1 MKKNLLVLAIMLL
14 SVVTGFAQASFSTG
28 AIQLDVDE
36 YGALEL
42 YSPAGIIQ
50 LDRASI
56 LIGTS
61 SSAVFD
67 YKNDAEQNE
76 PTVLVASPTMSDYE
90 IYGAYDNTYSND
102 PPAVIVKLNAYGWN
116 NLGFAIVKFNVK
128 NNGATAFDAST
139 GLDIVPYL
147 HEEWGFDTVTYNSTE
162 SVIRFHRGTGVNMGM
177 KLLSAPLTS
186 LYSFEWY
193 SGYSVDA
200 DYWNWMNMGS
210 MQPQFV
216 GSVDGPVA
224 ITSQAAVNLS
234 PGASYDVYY
243 ALALGDD
250 EASMLANIAAA
261 KSKYE
266 ILTTAVKETPLAGT
280 GLKNYPNPVNSTTTF
295 SFQTPVDGNVSLKI
309 YNVMGVEVAEVLNKT
324 QAAGLHTV
332 DFDASNL
339 AAGAY
344 TYKLKLNNQVVTNKM
359 FVVK

>member
-1 MKKNLLVLAIMLL
+1 MKKNLLTLSFMLLLAIAGY
-14 SVVTGFAQASFSTG
+14 SQATFSTG
-28 AIQLDVDE
+28 GVRFDVDE
-36 YGALEL
+36 YGAMEI
-42 YSPAGIIQ
+42 YSAADVVQ

-56 LIGTS
+56 LVGTS
-61 SSAVFD
+61 ATAVFD

-76 PTVLVASPTMSDYE
+76 PTVLVASPTMSDFE

-102 PPAVIVKLNAYGWN
+102 PPEVIVKLNAYGWTN
-116 NLGFAIVKFNVK
+116 QKFVIVKFNVK
-128 NNGATAFDAST
+128 NNSLLPFDATT
-139 GLDIVPYL
+139 GLDIIPYL
-147 HEEWGFDTVTYNSTE
+147 NSEWGFDTVTYNAAQN
-162 SVIRFHRGTGVNMGM
+162 VIRFHREVTTNMGI

-200 DYWNWMNMGS
+200 DYWDWMNKGTL
-210 MQPQFV
+210 QPEFV
-216 GSVDGPVA
+216 GMVDGPVA
-224 ITSQAAVNLS
+224 ITAQAPKTLAA
-234 PGASYDVYY
+234 GASYDVYY
-243 ALALGDD
+243 AFALGAN
-250 EASMLANIAAA
+250 ETEMLANMEAAQL
-261 KSKYE
+261 KYN
-266 ILTTAVKETPLAGT
+266 ILTTSVKETPLAGT

-295 SFQTPVDGNVSLKI
+295 SYQTPIDGNVSLKI
-309 YNVMGVEVAEVLNKT
+309 YNVMGVEVAEVLNKS